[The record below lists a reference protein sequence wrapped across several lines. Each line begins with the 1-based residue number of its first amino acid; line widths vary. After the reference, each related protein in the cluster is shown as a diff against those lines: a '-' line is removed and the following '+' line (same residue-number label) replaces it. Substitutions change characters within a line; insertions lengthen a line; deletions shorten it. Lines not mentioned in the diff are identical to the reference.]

1 MNIQSYFNC
10 FFSAGNAV
18 LISTFRNEK
27 SARSFMQ
34 TLHFTFAIGGIMSP
48 IVTAPFLMSSQRMEN
63 NMTTHLENTTGI
75 QNLFKNGE
83 ASVTL
88 KQNEFHYID
97 NPIDTTVIYDTANQA
112 GLGFQPTS
120 KLYQAYLISTGLCIT
135 AAIPF
140 IILSF
145 HKRTESRVDDES
157 KGEERLQRKLP
168 FVLKCLILVLM
179 CCFLGTDNG
188 IEDAYFGFFT
198 TYTVKEYGW
207 TKKKGSY
214 AASVYWAAYA
224 FGRFSAIFIVPYFK
238 PSTLLRI
245 YSKLLVVSVTG
256 LFICTI
262 FTFQSG
268 VWIFSPIIGFA
279 VSVFFPSIF
288 LWTEEDFV
296 PVTGRVA
303 SLLMFSAALGS
314 MINPIIIGYLM
325 DRFTPKCFVYITLGQ
340 SIALLLMSW
349 IATFLSWYVKRYNR
363 TIEIEIPIN
372 GEIPN

>member
-1 MNIQSYFNC
+1 M
-10 FFSAGNAV
+10 

-48 IVTAPFLMSSQRMEN
+48 IATAPFLMSSHTMEN
-63 NMTTHLENTTGI
+63 NMTHLGNTTGT
-75 QNLFKNGE
+75 QNLLKNGE
-83 ASVTL
+83 DSVNL
-88 KQNEFHYID
+88 MQNELYYSD
-97 NPIDTTVIYDTANQA
+97 NPIDTIKIHNIDNQT
-112 GLGFQPTS
+112 GPGVQHTS
-120 KLYQAYLISTGLCIT
+120 KLYQAYLISTALCIT

-145 HKRTESRVDDES
+145 HKRTEYHVDRES
-157 KGEERLQRKLP
+157 KREEHLHRKLP

-207 TKKKGSY
+207 SKKKGSY

-238 PSTLLRI
+238 PSTLLKM
-245 YSKLLVVSVTG
+245 YSKLLVISVTG

-262 FTFQSG
+262 FTFHVG

-279 VSVFFPSIF
+279 ISVFFPSIF

-325 DRFTPKCFVYITLGQ
+325 DRFTPKCFIYITFGQ
-340 SIALLLMSW
+340 SMALLLMAW
-349 IATFLSWYVKRYNR
+349 IATFVSWYVNRYHR
-363 TIEIEIPIN
+363 TIEIEIPVN
-372 GEIPN
+372 GEITN

>member
-1 MNIQSYFNC
+1 MNFQSYSIC
-10 FFSAGNAV
+10 FFAAGNAV

-34 TLHFTFAIGGIMSP
+34 TLHFTFAIGGILSP
-48 IVTAPFLMSSQRMEN
+48 IVTAPFLMSSQTMED
-63 NMTTHLENTTGI
+63 NMTHLENTTSM
-75 QNLFKNGE
+75 QNLLMHGE

-88 KQNEFHYID
+88 KQNEIHYTD
-97 NPIDTTVIYDTANQA
+97 NPIDMVIIHNRDNQT
-112 GLGFQPTS
+112 GFEFQHTS

-145 HKRTESRVDDES
+145 HKRTESHVNQES
-157 KGEERLQRKLP
+157 KGEERLQRNLP

-207 TKKKGSY
+207 SKKRGSY
-214 AASVYWAAYA
+214 AASVYWTAYA

-245 YSKLLVVSVTG
+245 YSKLLVISVTG

-262 FTFQSG
+262 FTFHIG

-325 DRFTPKCFVYITLGQ
+325 DRFTPKCFVYITFGQ
-340 SIALLLMSW
+340 SMALLLMSW
-349 IATFLSWYVKRYNR
+349 IATFLSWYVKRYTR
-363 TIEIEIPIN
+363 TIETEIPIN